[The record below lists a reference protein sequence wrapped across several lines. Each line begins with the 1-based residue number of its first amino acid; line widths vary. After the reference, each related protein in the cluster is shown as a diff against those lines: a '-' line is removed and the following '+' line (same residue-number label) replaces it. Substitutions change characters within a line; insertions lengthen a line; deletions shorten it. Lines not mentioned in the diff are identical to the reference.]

1 MVRIILIRHG
11 ETNWNLQGR
20 YQGQED
26 TRLSEKGFAQA
37 GLLAQGLKNV
47 HLDLCISSP
56 LKRSFL
62 TCKACADLH
71 HLQVHS
77 DKRLTEINHGA
88 WEGELACE
96 IQAQYPE
103 EFKTWHTEPHKV
115 QMPGGEN
122 LEDVRRR
129 ARAAFDEYAEK
140 YEGQTI
146 LVAAHD
152 AVNKVIICDLLGLD
166 MSHFWHIKQDN
177 ACINVLEYNEGVWR
191 AVLLN
196 STTHL
201 GYLFSG
207 VEQAGL

>member
-71 HLQVHS
+71 HLPVHS

-88 WEGELACE
+88 WEANWPAKYRR
-96 IQAQYPE
+96 ITP
-103 EFKTWHTEPHKV
+103 K
-115 QMPGGEN
+115 N
-122 LEDVRRR
+122 LKSGILSRTKCRC
-129 ARAAFDEYAEK
+129 RAAKIWKTYA
-140 YEGQTI
+140 GAP
-146 LVAAHD
+146 VP
-152 AVNKVIICDLLGLD
+152 LLTNMQKNTKAKQFLLPRMTPSTKPLSATCWGL
-166 MSHFWHIKQDN
+166 I
-177 ACINVLEYNEGVWR
+177 
-191 AVLLN
+191 
-196 STTHL
+196 
-201 GYLFSG
+201 
-207 VEQAGL
+207 

>member
-71 HLQVHS
+71 HLPVHS

-96 IQAQYPE
+96 IQA
-103 EFKTWHTEPHKV
+103 
-115 QMPGGEN
+115 N
-122 LEDVRRR
+122 SCCRARRR
-129 ARAAFDEYAEK
+129 
-140 YEGQTI
+140 QQ
-146 LVAAHD
+146 
-152 AVNKVIICDLLGLD
+152 
-166 MSHFWHIKQDN
+166 SH
-177 ACINVLEYNEGVWR
+177 
-191 AVLLN
+191 
-196 STTHL
+196 
-201 GYLFSG
+201 YLRL
-207 VEQAGL
+207 AGA